1 MTGYPLGMTARMG
14 IRQLRAD
21 VAAAVRRAGAGENI
35 VVTVG
40 GNPVA
45 SLGPLASS
53 DGLVRLDD
61 LVSRGLL
68 IAPRRAGTWTPQAPV
83 PVWPGTRVDQ
93 LLREIR

>member
-1 MTGYPLGMTARMG
+1 MSSHVG

-40 GNPVA
+40 GRPVA
-45 SLGPLASS
+45 ALGPLAAA
-53 DGLVRLDD
+53 DGVVRLDD
-61 LVSRGLL
+61 LIARGLV
-68 IAPRRAGTWTPQAPV
+68 IAPRRTGPWTPPAPV
-83 PVWPGTRVDQ
+83 PVWSGSRIDR